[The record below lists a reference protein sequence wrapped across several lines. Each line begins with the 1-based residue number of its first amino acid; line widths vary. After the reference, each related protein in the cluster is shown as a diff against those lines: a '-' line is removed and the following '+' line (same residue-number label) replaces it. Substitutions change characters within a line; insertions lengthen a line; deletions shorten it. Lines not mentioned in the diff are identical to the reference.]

1 MSNSE
6 KKTKKQE
13 VEEADLQEWKEWAEQ
28 WLDEDADSY
37 HEQKE
42 SQNND

>member
-1 MSNSE
+1 MSKTE

-13 VEEADLQEWKEWAEQ
+13 VEEADLREWKEWAEQ
-28 WLDEDADSY
+28 WLEEDADSY

-42 SQNND
+42 KEEND